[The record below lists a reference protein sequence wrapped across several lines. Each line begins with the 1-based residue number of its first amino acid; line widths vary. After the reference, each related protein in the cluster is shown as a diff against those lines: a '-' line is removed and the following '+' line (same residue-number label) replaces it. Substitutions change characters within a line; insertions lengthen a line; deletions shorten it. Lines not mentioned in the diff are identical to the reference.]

1 MPSIRHAITR
11 FTLFAAIALPA
22 ISVSPIARSAAP
34 GSEGLSLQSSDWPWW
49 RGAQRDGIVE
59 GQSLPLRWS
68 ETENIVWKSPIPG
81 RGHGSPIIVGDR
93 VLLATADEEKQSQHV
108 LCLDRA
114 TGKELWNSQIHK
126 GGWQGR
132 IHDRNTQASSTLAS
146 DGERVFTVFMHDAK
160 IWITALDLNG
170 NTLWQ
175 DLASD
180 FASHWGYS
188 TSPVIYDDLVIVAS
202 DHKEGGNLTAYD
214 RKTGNRAWNV
224 SRPAIPN
231 YATPVVY
238 NIDGKDQLLVPGCD
252 LICSYD
258 PKTGIEIWS
267 IEATTRETIG
277 SMVRNGNL
285 LYASGGYPKHETV
298 CITASDSPEIVWI
311 SPIRVYAPSLLAHDG
326 YLYAVT
332 DNGLAHCWDGKNG
345 ALKWREKVGGSY
357 SASPVLVDGRIY
369 VSSEQ
374 GETIVL
380 NAKPDKFELLAENQ
394 LGNEIWASPVVSD
407 NHLFL
412 RVAHTEGE
420 KRSEAIY
427 CIGE

>member
-1 MPSIRHAITR
+1 MLSKVRLSPLIAATALLASS
-11 FTLFAAIALPA
+11 FTQVVF
-22 ISVSPIARSAAP
+22 SVAP
-34 GSEGLSLQSSDWPWW
+34 GTDGMSLGTSDWPWW
-49 RGAQRDGIVE
+49 RGTQRDGIIDN
-59 GQSLPLRWS
+59 QSLPLEWS
-68 ETENIVWKSPIPG
+68 ETKNVLWKAPIPG
-81 RGHGSPIIVGDR
+81 RGHGSPIIVGER
-93 VLLATADEEKQSQHV
+93 VFLATADEDKESQYV
-108 LCLDRA
+108 ICLDRVS
-114 TGKELWNSQIHK
+114 GKTLWNEQIHQ
-126 GGWQGR
+126 GVWQDR
-132 IHDRNTQASSTLAS
+132 IHKRNTQASSTLAN

-160 IWITALDLNG
+160 IWITALDFEG

-175 DLASD
+175 DVASD

-188 TSPVIYDDLVIVAS
+188 TSPVLYNELVIVAS
-202 DHKEGGNLTAYD
+202 DHKEGGNITAYN
-214 RKTGNRAWNV
+214 RETGKKAWNV

-258 PKTGIEIWS
+258 PNTGRENWS

-277 SMVRNGNL
+277 SIVRNGNL
-285 LYASGGYPKHETV
+285 IYASGGYPKHETV
-298 CITASDSPEIVWI
+298 CITASNTPEIVWI

-332 DNGLAHCWDGKNG
+332 DNGLAHCWDGKDG
-345 ALKWREKVGGSY
+345 SLKWREKAGGSY

-369 VSSEQ
+369 VSNEQ
-374 GETIVL
+374 GDTIVFSP
-380 NAKPDKFELLAENQ
+380 NPEKFELLATNQ
-394 LGNEIWASPVVSD
+394 LGNEIWASPVVAND
-407 NHLFL
+407 RLFL

-420 KRSEAIY
+420 NRSESIY

>member
-1 MPSIRHAITR
+1 MLSKIRLSPLI
-11 FTLFAAIALPA
+11 AATALLA
-22 ISVSPIARSAAP
+22 SSYTQVVFSVAP
-34 GSEGLSLQSSDWPWW
+34 GTDGMSLGTSDWPWW
-49 RGAQRDGIVE
+49 RGTQRDGIIDN
-59 GQSLPLRWS
+59 QSPPLEWS
-68 ETENIVWKSPIPG
+68 ETENVLWKAPIPG
-81 RGHGSPIIVGDR
+81 RGHGSPIIVGER
-93 VLLATADEEKQSQHV
+93 VFLATADEEKESQYV
-108 LCLDRA
+108 ICLDRVS
-114 TGKELWNSQIHK
+114 GKTLWNEQIHQ
-126 GGWQGR
+126 GGWQDR
-132 IHDRNTQASSTLAS
+132 IHKRNTQASSTLAN

-160 IWITALDLNG
+160 IWITALDFEG

-175 DLASD
+175 DVASD

-188 TSPVIYDDLVIVAS
+188 TSPVLYDGLVIVAS
-202 DHKEGGNLTAYD
+202 DNKEGGNITAFN
-214 RKTGNRAWNV
+214 RKTGKKAWNV
-224 SRPAIPN
+224 ARPAIPN

-258 PKTGIEIWS
+258 PNTGRENWS

-277 SMVRNGNL
+277 SIVRNGNL

-298 CITASDSPEIVWI
+298 CITASNTPEIVWI

-332 DNGLAHCWDGKNG
+332 DNGLAHCWDGKDG
-345 ALKWREKVGGSY
+345 SLKWREKAGGSY

-369 VSSEQ
+369 VSNEQ
-374 GETIVL
+374 GDTIVFSP
-380 NAKPDKFELLAENQ
+380 NPEKFELLATNQ
-394 LGNEIWASPVVSD
+394 LGNEIWASPVVAND
-407 NHLFL
+407 RLFL

-420 KRSEAIY
+420 NRSESIY